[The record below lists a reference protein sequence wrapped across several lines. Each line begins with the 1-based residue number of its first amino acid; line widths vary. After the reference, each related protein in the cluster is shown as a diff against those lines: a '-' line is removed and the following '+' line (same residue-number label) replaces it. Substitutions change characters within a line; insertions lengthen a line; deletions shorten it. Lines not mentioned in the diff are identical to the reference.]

1 MGADGDDMT
10 ILVTGAAGF
19 IGFHVARAL
28 LDRGETVVGV
38 DNLTDYYEVSL
49 KEARLAQ
56 LHASDRFV
64 FQKLDIADRSAV
76 NSLFEAHPQIDRIIQ
91 LAAQA
96 GVRYSLIN
104 PAAYVHSNLNGHFNI
119 MEAARERGTTK
130 HLVFASSSSLYAGL
144 TTPPFKV
151 TDATDTPISLYAAT
165 KKSGEAMCHS
175 YAHLFDIPTT
185 SLRFFT
191 VYGPWGRPDMAAQ
204 IFPGKIVKGEPID
217 VFNNGQ
223 MRRDFTYIDDI
234 VAGVVSALDR
244 PPSGADG
251 KAPYAVYNLGNNRA
265 ENLMDFIK
273 TIEHE
278 LNRKAEIN
286 FLPMQPGDVSE
297 TWADID
303 SARRD
308 LGYDPATPISEGV
321 PKLIAWFR
329 EYYGV

>member
-1 MGADGDDMT
+1 MGAGSDNMAV
-10 ILVTGAAGF
+10 LVTGSAGF

-28 LDRGETVVGV
+28 LDCGKTVVGV
-38 DNLTDYYEVSL
+38 DNLNDYYEVSL

-56 LHASDRFV
+56 LQASDRFE
-64 FQKLDIADRSAV
+64 FRKLDIADAAAV
-76 NSLFEAHPQIDRIIQ
+76 DGLFDAYSEIDRIIQ

-104 PAAYVHSNLNGHFNI
+104 PAAYVHSNFNGHFNI
-119 MEAARERGTTK
+119 MEAARARENIM
-130 HLVFASSSSLYAGL
+130 HLVFASSSSVYAGL
-144 TTPPFKV
+144 TNPPFKI

-217 VFNNGQ
+217 VFNNGD
-223 MRRDFTYIDDI
+223 MRRDFTFIDDI

-244 PPSGADG
+244 PPSRTEG
-251 KAPYAVYNLGNNRA
+251 KATYAVYNLGNNRA

-273 TIEHE
+273 AIEDE
-278 LNRKAEIN
+278 LGRKAEIN
-286 FLPMQPGDVSE
+286 FLPLQPGDVSE

-303 SARRD
+303 STRRD

>member
-1 MGADGDDMT
+1 MA
-10 ILVTGAAGF
+10 ILVTGSAGF

-38 DNLTDYYEVSL
+38 DNLNDYYEVSL

-56 LHASDRFV
+56 LQALDRFE
-64 FQKLDIADRSAV
+64 FRKLDIADAAAV
-76 NSLFEAHPQIDRIIQ
+76 DGLFDAYSEIDRIIQ

-119 MEAARERGTTK
+119 MEAARARENIM
-130 HLVFASSSSLYAGL
+130 HLVFASSSSVYAGL
-144 TTPPFKV
+144 TNPPFKI

-165 KKSGEAMCHS
+165 KKSGEAVCHS

-204 IFPGKIVKGEPID
+204 IFPGKIVKGESID
-217 VFNNGQ
+217 VFNNGN
-223 MRRDFTYIDDI
+223 MRRDFTFIDDI

-244 PPSGADG
+244 PPSRTEG

-273 TIEHE
+273 AIEDE
-278 LNRKAEIN
+278 LGRKAEIN

-303 SARRD
+303 STRRD

>member
-1 MGADGDDMT
+1 MA
-10 ILVTGAAGF
+10 ILVTGSAGF

-38 DNLTDYYEVSL
+38 DNLNDYYEVSL

-56 LHASDRFV
+56 LQALDRFE
-64 FQKLDIADRSAV
+64 FRKLDIADAAAV
-76 NSLFEAHPQIDRIIQ
+76 DGLFDAYSEIDRIIQ

-104 PAAYVHSNLNGHFNI
+104 PAAYVHSNLIGHFNI
-119 MEAARERGTTK
+119 MEAARARENIM
-130 HLVFASSSSLYAGL
+130 HLVFASSSSVYAGL
-144 TTPPFKV
+144 TNPPFKI

-165 KKSGEAMCHS
+165 KKSGEAVCHS

-217 VFNNGQ
+217 VFNNGD
-223 MRRDFTYIDDI
+223 MRRDFTFIDDI

-244 PPSGADG
+244 PPSRTEG

-273 TIEHE
+273 AIEDE
-278 LNRKAEIN
+278 LGRKAEIN

-303 SARRD
+303 STRRD